1 MTSPVFL
8 TGDQVPDYLRGV
20 ELMTAGIEWQAS
32 TGPVTITLEHIAD
45 AITACNEDPHIQPPR
60 IKLGHTS
67 PVNGDHP
74 DHDPFAAIGDAE
86 PAFGIFSNLKATN
99 DGAVL
104 TGDAD
109 RILTWLAL
117 AAPAAYPNR
126 SAEATWQVADAAFDV
141 QTAGGKRYSM
151 VVTAVSLLGV
161 YAPAISDLEDLKTLI
176 MDGPAALAS
185 QTSGETAQT
194 TVAAASAD
202 ASMSVSWDTI
212 WERSLDWLRE
222 NKPEWPYAWTR
233 DVRVDP
239 SECIVD
245 DDQGHLWALPF
256 STDGGNTITYGPA
269 LTPKAPPQF
278 PDAPMPVMA
287 GRLVASFARPSKSE
301 RPVVAAG
308 STIAATERP
317 NTEGAEHMD
326 ESVRQFLVGQ
336 GHDPD
341 TASETQIQAAEAYV
355 KAFPT
360 TDPPDPP
367 AAPVTGGD
375 AVVAN
380 DDKGDA
386 PAVIEPT
393 GTDDPTPVDTD
404 RVPIAAARPVPEG
417 AVVIDAEELARL
429 RAGAEAGT
437 RLAAEQARKE
447 RDTTLFTAR
456 DEGRFPP
463 ARLEHY
469 RRMWDT
475 DPEGTR
481 TLLTADETAGGL
493 AKGTVPL
500 GPKGETPDPTGA
512 GADGLTAADRTLLAA
527 SRSRMGHPT
536 TQEA

>member
-20 ELMTAGIEWQAS
+20 ELLTAGIEWQAS

-67 PVNGDHP
+67 ELNGDHP
-74 DHDPFAAIGDAE
+74 NHDPFAAIGDAE
-86 PAFGIFSNLKATN
+86 PAFGIFANLKAKN

-117 AAPAAYPNR
+117 SAPAAYPNR

-185 QTSGETAQT
+185 PTSSETAQT
-194 TVAAASAD
+194 AVAAASAN

-278 PDAPMPVMA
+278 PDAPVPVMA
-287 GRLVASFARPSKSE
+287 GQLVASFARPAKSK
-301 RPVVAAG
+301 PQVAAG

-317 NTEGAEHMD
+317 NTEGVEHMD
-326 ESVRQFLVGQ
+326 DRVREFLVGQ
-336 GHDPD
+336 GHDPE
-341 TASETQIQAAEAYV
+341 TASEAQVQAAEAYV
-355 KAFPT
+355 AAFPVT
-360 TDPPDPP
+360 LVDEGEPESEVPETPESEVETEVAPEVERVQVAASKPDPIQ
-367 AAPVTGGD
+367 AAKDKALTD
-375 AVVAN
+375 LSAEVAS
-380 DDKGDA
+380 
-386 PAVIEPT
+386 
-393 GTDDPTPVDTD
+393 
-404 RVPIAAARPVPEG
+404 
-417 AVVIDAEELARL
+417 L
-429 RAGAEAGT
+429 RAERDA
-437 RLAAEQARKE
+437 RLAAETKAR
-447 RDTTLFTAR
+447 RDAKATAAIG
-456 DEGRFPP
+456 DKITP
-463 ARLEHY
+463 AEFEHY
-469 RRMWDT
+469 RGLMDV
-475 DPEGTR
+475 
-481 TLLTADETAGGL
+481 DE
-493 AKGTVPL
+493 
-500 GPKGETPDPTGA
+500 
-512 GADGLTAADRTLLAA
+512 DRTDALLAA
-527 SRSRMGHPT
+527 LPSGRVPLTARAEIPDPSADASIQSDENGLLPANVSLLTPT
-536 TQEA
+536 DRAALAARRRA